1 MRLRPRC
8 IPHQSSD
15 NMHTMSEPIE
25 SYAVIGDLHTV
36 ALVSKSGSID
46 WLCLPHFDSEA
57 CFASIL
63 GDDSNGHWTI
73 APTSNIEAV
82 SRRYRPGTL
91 VLETEISSEQG
102 IIRVTDFMPIRE
114 HTSHHLP
121 EIIRVIEG
129 LEGDVDV
136 RSELS
141 LRFDYG
147 RSKPFVRKL
156 DEGIHALAGPDGVV
170 VVSPAEVSLDD
181 HKVTCDITVKPEE
194 RYVFQIVWHR
204 SWEETP
210 KASEHQD
217 ALEETTNLWRK
228 WSEICT
234 YEGKAREAIMRSLI
248 TLKSLTYWPSGGIVA
263 APTTSLP
270 ESIGGERNWDY
281 RYCWLRDSSVTLEA
295 LNRCGYLEEAQAFRD
310 WLLRAV
316 AGDPSQMQ
324 IMYGISGERHLT
336 ESTVDWLPGYENS
349 APVRIGNAASDQF
362 QLDVYGEVM
371 DAQEYGRDKGI
382 DASEEAWSLQL
393 QFAEFVENHWQEPDD
408 GIWEVRGGRQHFTYS
423 KVMAWV
429 AIDRTVQG
437 IKKHGLPGDADHWQA
452 LAEVIRADILKKGV
466 DPDRNCFTQYYGSKA
481 MDASLLMIPQVGF
494 LPMDDDRIINTIHAV
509 EEDLSDNGFILRYKA
524 EATDDGL
531 KGSEGTFIMCS
542 FWMVEC
548 LAMIGEVQKAQM
560 LFDRLLDIRNDVGL
574 LSEEYDTVHHRM
586 LGNMPQAF
594 SHVGLINAALALQDA
609 GSPDAA

>member
-1 MRLRPRC
+1 
-8 IPHQSSD
+8 
-15 NMHTMSEPIE
+15 MHTMSEPIE

-452 LAEVIRADILKKGV
+452 LAEVIRADILEKGV

>member
-1 MRLRPRC
+1 
-8 IPHQSSD
+8 
-15 NMHTMSEPIE
+15 MHTMSEPIE

-63 GDDSNGHWTI
+63 GDESNGHWTI

-295 LNRCGYLEEAQAFRD
+295 LNRCGYLDEAQAFRD

-452 LAEVIRADILKKGV
+452 LAEVIRADILEKGV

>member
-452 LAEVIRADILKKGV
+452 LAEVIRADILEKGV

-494 LPMDDDRIINTIHAV
+494 LPMDDDRIIDTIHAV

>member
-437 IKKHGLPGDADHWQA
+437 IKKHGLSGDADHWQA
-452 LAEVIRADILKKGV
+452 LADVIRADILEKGV

>member
-295 LNRCGYLEEAQAFRD
+295 LNRCGYLDEAQAFRD

-452 LAEVIRADILKKGV
+452 LAEVIRADILEKGV

-494 LPMDDDRIINTIHAV
+494 LPMDDDRIIDTIHAV

>member
-1 MRLRPRC
+1 
-8 IPHQSSD
+8 
-15 NMHTMSEPIE
+15 MHTMSEPIE

-63 GDDSNGHWTI
+63 GDESNGHWTI

-295 LNRCGYLEEAQAFRD
+295 LNRCGYLDEAQAFRD

>member
-1 MRLRPRC
+1 
-8 IPHQSSD
+8 
-15 NMHTMSEPIE
+15 MHTMSEPIE

-63 GDDSNGHWTI
+63 GDESNGHWTI

>member
-63 GDDSNGHWTI
+63 GDESNGHWTI

-295 LNRCGYLEEAQAFRD
+295 LNRCGYLDEAQAFRD

-452 LAEVIRADILKKGV
+452 LAEVIRADILEKGV

>member
-1 MRLRPRC
+1 
-8 IPHQSSD
+8 
-15 NMHTMSEPIE
+15 
-25 SYAVIGDLHTV
+25 
-36 ALVSKSGSID
+36 
-46 WLCLPHFDSEA
+46 
-57 CFASIL
+57 
-63 GDDSNGHWTI
+63 
-73 APTSNIEAV
+73 
-82 SRRYRPGTL
+82 
-91 VLETEISSEQG
+91 
-102 IIRVTDFMPIRE
+102 
-114 HTSHHLP
+114 
-121 EIIRVIEG
+121 
-129 LEGDVDV
+129 
-136 RSELS
+136 
-141 LRFDYG
+141 
-147 RSKPFVRKL
+147 
-156 DEGIHALAGPDGVV
+156 
-170 VVSPAEVSLDD
+170 
-181 HKVTCDITVKPEE
+181 
-194 RYVFQIVWHR
+194 
-204 SWEETP
+204 
-210 KASEHQD
+210 
-217 ALEETTNLWRK
+217 
-228 WSEICT
+228 
-234 YEGKAREAIMRSLI
+234 MRSLI

-336 ESTVDWLPGYENS
+336 ESTVDWLPGDENS

-382 DASEEAWSLQL
+382 DANEEAWSLQL
-393 QFAEFVENHWQEPDD
+393 QFAEFVEKHWQEPDD

-452 LAEVIRADILKKGV
+452 LAEVIRADILEKGV

-494 LPMDDDRIINTIHAV
+494 LPMDDERIINTIHAV

-524 EATDDGL
+524 EVTDDGL

-542 FWMVEC
+542 FWLVEC

>member
-63 GDDSNGHWTI
+63 GDESNGHWTI

>member
-494 LPMDDDRIINTIHAV
+494 LPMDDDRIIDTIHAV

>member
-281 RYCWLRDSSVTLEA
+281 RYCWLRDSSGTLEA

-452 LAEVIRADILKKGV
+452 LAEVIRADILEKGV

>member
-217 ALEETTNLWRK
+217 ALEESTNLWRK

-234 YEGKAREAIMRSLI
+234 YEGNAREAIMRSLI

-452 LAEVIRADILKKGV
+452 LAEVIRADILEKGV

-494 LPMDDDRIINTIHAV
+494 LPMDDDRIIDTIHAV

>member
-295 LNRCGYLEEAQAFRD
+295 LNRCGYLDEAQAFRD

-452 LAEVIRADILKKGV
+452 LAEVIRADILEKGV

>member
-63 GDDSNGHWTI
+63 GDESNGHWTI

-452 LAEVIRADILKKGV
+452 LAEVIRADILEKGV

>member
-63 GDDSNGHWTI
+63 GDESNGHWTI

-452 LAEVIRADILKKGV
+452 LAEVIRADILEKGV

-494 LPMDDDRIINTIHAV
+494 LPMDDDRIIDTIHAV

>member
-1 MRLRPRC
+1 
-8 IPHQSSD
+8 
-15 NMHTMSEPIE
+15 MHTMSEPIE

-63 GDDSNGHWTI
+63 GDESNGHWTI

-452 LAEVIRADILKKGV
+452 LAEVIRADILEKGV